1 MTAATPGPLPGEGPV
16 RVETREEGALWRV
29 LLATPK
35 TNILDLEKI
44 RLLTGIF
51 DRARGDR
58 GLKAIILEGEGGH
71 FCFGADVA
79 EHMPGQFETMIPAF
93 GAMFRSM
100 LDASVVILAA
110 VRGQCLG
117 GGLELA
123 SLCHRVFASP
133 EAKLGQ
139 PEILLGVFPPVA
151 SVALAG
157 RVGRSR
163 AEDLCLS
170 GRIIHT
176 DEAERIGLVDE
187 IAADPHD
194 AALAYARQYLLPR
207 SASSLRLGV
216 RALHHG
222 FARSFLDEL
231 EAVER
236 IYIEELMTTH
246 DAVEGLEAFLQKRK
260 PSWSNS

>member
-1 MTAATPGPLPGEGPV
+1 MTAGRSGALPADGPV
-16 RVETREEGALWRV
+16 RVDIREEGALWRV

-44 RLLTGIF
+44 TLLRDVF
-51 DRARGDR
+51 DRARTDH
-58 GLKAIILEGEGGH
+58 GLKAIVLEGQGDH

-79 EHMPGQFETMIPAF
+79 EHLPGRFETMIPAF

-100 LDASVVILAA
+100 LDASVVLLAA

-170 GRIIHT
+170 GRILHT

-187 IAADPHD
+187 IATDPHD
-194 AALAYARQYLLPR
+194 AAMSYARRYLLPR

-222 FARSFLDEL
+222 FARRFLDEL

-236 IYIEELMTTH
+236 IYLEELMTTH

-260 PSWSNS
+260 PAWSNS

>member
-1 MTAATPGPLPGEGPV
+1 MTGTNGRLPSEGPV
-16 RVETREEGALWRV
+16 RVEIREDGALWRV

-35 TNILDLEKI
+35 TNILDMKKI
-44 RLLTGIF
+44 GALTEVF
-51 DRARGDR
+51 DQARGARD
-58 GLKAIILEGEGGH
+58 LKAIVIEGEGAH

-79 EHMPGQFETMIPAF
+79 EHLPGSFEKMIPALS
-93 GAMFRSM
+93 GMFRSM
-100 LDASVVILAA
+100 LDASVVMLAA

-163 AEDLCLS
+163 AEDLCLG
-170 GRIIHT
+170 GRILGT
-176 DEAERIGLVDE
+176 DEALRIGLVDE
-187 IAADPHD
+187 IASDPHD
-194 AALAYARQYLLPR
+194 AALSYARQYLLPR

-222 FARSFLDEL
+222 FARRFMNEL
-231 EAVER
+231 EAVEKL
-236 IYIEELMTTH
+236 YVEELMSTH
-246 DAVEGLEAFLQKRK
+246 DAVEGLTAFLEKRK